1 MFLDLRI
8 VKLLFRN
15 WKPRSMT
22 IMFKLTRINKR
33 YKTMMTRMKFPLMKS
48 NLMLTSKKF
57 PLKKPELKFMK
68 SKTKSKMM
76 SARPEP

>member
-1 MFLDLRI
+1 MFLNLRI

-48 NLMLTSKKF
+48 NLMLTSKRF
-57 PLKKPELKFMK
+57 PLKKQEQNYI
-68 SKTKSKMM
+68 KSKMM
-76 SARPEP
+76 STRPEP